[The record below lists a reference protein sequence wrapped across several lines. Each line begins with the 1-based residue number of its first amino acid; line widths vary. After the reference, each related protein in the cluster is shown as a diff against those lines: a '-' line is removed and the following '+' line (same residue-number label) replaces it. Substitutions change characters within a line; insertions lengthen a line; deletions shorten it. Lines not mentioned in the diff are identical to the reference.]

1 MANVKYN
8 FPTSEQ
14 IRLLTSVESFVSDRL
29 VATKLLPVDVD
40 NFRQSPT
47 AISWDILEPTR
58 GLTTLSALD
67 ADPVLISQRG
77 IQNRTARP
85 LYFMN
90 SISIPNSQLLNM
102 RKLGQSEVR
111 DATDSVL
118 RAIDQLSRRTSALI
132 EYANVQALTG
142 VLSIDGVTVDYD
154 FAASHKPVCGTTS
167 GYGTVWTST
176 ASAKPVEDIRR
187 AAATLNGSGAA
198 EIEIYASIEA
208 INTMLATNEIQSLLD
223 GVGSLRT
230 LSPEGFA
237 LDAPAMLGNGISRIV
252 VSNNYFTDESGT
264 PAAFFPA
271 NKIFLV
277 GRAPG
282 VELGCFAS
290 TPSLANGGLDGARGG
305 PFVYTTDHTN
315 EPKPE
320 ILVTG
325 GIYGLPVIYRPDMV
339 CCLQISA

>member
-1 MANVKYN
+1 MANVKYT
-8 FPTSEQ
+8 FPTDSQ
-14 IRLLTSVESFVSDRL
+14 VKLLTTVESFISDRL
-29 VATKLLPVDVD
+29 VATKLLPVNADD
-40 NFRQSPT
+40 FRQSPS
-47 AISWDILEPTR
+47 AISWDVLGPVC
-58 GLTTLSALD
+58 GLTSLSALD
-67 ADPVLISQRG
+67 ADPVLISQRS
-77 IQNRTARP
+77 IKTCTARP
-85 LYFMN
+85 LYFKE
-90 SISIPNSQLLNM
+90 SVSIPESQLLQM
-102 RKLGQSEVR
+102 RKLGRSDVR

-118 RAIDQLSRRTSALI
+118 RAIDQLSKRTSALV
-132 EYANVQALTG
+132 EYANAQALTG
-142 VLSIDGVTVDYD
+142 TLTIGDLTVDYG

-167 GYGTVWTST
+167 GYGAAWTST
-176 ASAKPVEDIRR
+176 ASAKPVEDIRK

-208 INTMLATNEIQSLLD
+208 INTMLATNEIQSLID

-230 LSPEGFA
+230 QSPEGFA

-252 VSNNYFTDESGT
+252 LSNNYYTDESGT

-290 TPSLANGGLDGARGG
+290 TPSLDNGGLDGARGG
-305 PFVYTTDHTN
+305 PFVKTTDRTN

-320 ILVTG
+320 IVVTG
-325 GIYGLPVIYRPDMV
+325 GIYGLPVIYRPDMI